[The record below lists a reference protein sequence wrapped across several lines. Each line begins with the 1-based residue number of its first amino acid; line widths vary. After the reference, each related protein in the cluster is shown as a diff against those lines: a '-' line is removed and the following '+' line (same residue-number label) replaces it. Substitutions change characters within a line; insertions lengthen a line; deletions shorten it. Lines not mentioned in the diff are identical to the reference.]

1 MSPPLSRVGP
11 TTACAVYFA
20 VYVGRDGV
28 GASVRRT
35 RSPDHSRKTGC
46 LKALR
51 IQIRIDYDY
60 CVFYLASSDLIS
72 MFNLGALHLQLQL
85 YLLYP
90 YVSYIEI
97 IC

>member
-1 MSPPLSRVGP
+1 MQSHKAFG
-11 TTACAVYFA
+11 CAHAKIIEDNLEISLGSHTVELLEGLA
-20 VYVGRDGV
+20 
-28 GASVRRT
+28 
-35 RSPDHSRKTGC
+35 HSDKNRLC
-46 LKALR
+46 
-51 IQIRIDYDY
+51 Y

-97 IC
+97 VC